1 MNALK
6 ITKTASIR
14 LTGGITAVE
23 LKAALAE
30 APDTAK
36 VTTYTYTADFRD
48 PREHSYT
55 DLKLEW
61 T

>member
-1 MNALK
+1 MSALK
-6 ITKTASIR
+6 ITKDRRHPAHR
-14 LTGGITAVE
+14 RDHGG
-23 LKAALAE
+23 ALAE
-30 APDTAK
+30 VPDTAK